1 MARMNATIDRE
12 AFSQGQ
18 TAISL
23 LQPRLSNPTEAPCPF
38 AGAACTVEAFSPGKA
53 RALCFR
59 SEWGREMTPV
69 WRKAAGT
76 ELAVTAGRSSHGWSP
91 FLFLRDGDGSW
102 LWVALCHSG
111 NWRLRLTEDGEI
123 RFLLDEAMLSG
134 TLPPGGSLALP
145 RVLTA
150 RSRDWNELRQDVC
163 RFLRRWLPPT
173 RMDPSV
179 VSWNPWWK
187 YEDCDLNEDVMLR
200 NARAAKELGVD
211 LIVLD
216 AGWFGGT
223 DSDSHWTRRRGDWEQ
238 EDRARFPHGVPW
250 LAEQLHR
257 LGLKFGIW
265 MEPEGMGL
273 DSALRRRHPEW
284 EALRDGRP
292 LPEPSLCLA
301 AEGAAD
307 WLYAQMAELVSRTRA
322 DWLKLDFNTDPGYGC
337 NRSDHGHPPGMG
349 LYTHLTAYAGVLDQ
363 LRQSFPQLVVE
374 NCSSGGL
381 RLDLDMMAHT
391 DVCFLSDPDEA
402 DHSLQVFS
410 WLSFLPPERLLHWAW
425 SDTRVYP
432 DGSRVFPGLPAQRLP
447 ELLPAAMLH
456 PFGFSRDLTALGA
469 EQKRL
474 VAEAIAFYR
483 REIAPILGEST
494 VRMRTAPPQR
504 TTPERAADDGRR
516 LSPSPGP
523 WALELVHPDKTVAL
537 TLCGEGRA
545 EMTVHKTK

>member
-1 MARMNATIDRE
+1 MNATIDRE
-12 AFSQGQ
+12 AFFQGQ

-23 LQPRLSNPTEAPCPF
+23 LQPRLSNPTEAPCSF

-123 RFLLDEAMLSG
+123 RFLLDEAML
-134 TLPPGGSLALP
+134 
-145 RVLTA
+145 
-150 RSRDWNELRQDVC
+150 
-163 RFLRRWLPPT
+163 
-173 RMDPSV
+173 
-179 VSWNPWWK
+179 
-187 YEDCDLNEDVMLR
+187 
-200 NARAAKELGVD
+200 
-211 LIVLD
+211 
-216 AGWFGGT
+216 
-223 DSDSHWTRRRGDWEQ
+223 
-238 EDRARFPHGVPW
+238 
-250 LAEQLHR
+250 
-257 LGLKFGIW
+257 
-265 MEPEGMGL
+265 
-273 DSALRRRHPEW
+273 
-284 EALRDGRP
+284 
-292 LPEPSLCLA
+292 
-301 AEGAAD
+301 
-307 WLYAQMAELVSRTRA
+307 
-322 DWLKLDFNTDPGYGC
+322 
-337 NRSDHGHPPGMG
+337 
-349 LYTHLTAYAGVLDQ
+349 
-363 LRQSFPQLVVE
+363 
-374 NCSSGGL
+374 
-381 RLDLDMMAHT
+381 
-391 DVCFLSDPDEA
+391 
-402 DHSLQVFS
+402 
-410 WLSFLPPERLLHWAW
+410 
-425 SDTRVYP
+425 
-432 DGSRVFPGLPAQRLP
+432 
-447 ELLPAAMLH
+447 H

-494 VRMRTAPPQR
+494 VRMRTAPPLR

-516 LSPSPGP
+516 LSPRPGP